1 MQDDDGLIGLIG
13 LLIADSDSNSI
24 YWGVDDDESLSKN
37 SVESDSS
44 SILVVGVIEN
54 SESLE
59 SDRL

>member
-13 LLIADSDSNSI
+13 LLTADSDSNSI

-44 SILVVGVIEN
+44 SKLVVGVIGN

>member
-13 LLIADSDSNSI
+13 LLTADSDSNSI
-24 YWGVDDDESLSKN
+24 YWGVDDESLSKN
-37 SVESDSS
+37 FVDSDSS
-44 SILVVGVIEN
+44 SILVVGVIGN